1 MSSITASIR
10 SRGKLNGDSRSNL
23 GIQEVDLGTTNQ
35 RLICIRNQW
44 DGTHN
49 TLDRCKSKWS
59 RQNNN
64 RWTREMIAGLKENDG
79 TFNLYGF

>member
-23 GIQEVDLGTTNQ
+23 GIQQIDLGTTNQ

-44 DGTHN
+44 VVHII
-49 TLDRCKSKWS
+49 L
-59 RQNNN
+59 
-64 RWTREMIAGLKENDG
+64 
-79 TFNLYGF
+79 